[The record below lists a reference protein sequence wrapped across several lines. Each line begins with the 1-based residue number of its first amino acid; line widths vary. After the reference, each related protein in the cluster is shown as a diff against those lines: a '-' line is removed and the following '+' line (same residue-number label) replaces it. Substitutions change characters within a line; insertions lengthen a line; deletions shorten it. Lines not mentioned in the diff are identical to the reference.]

1 MEKYHVEREIA
12 VLPLSLYTFGFLVGP
27 LLAAPLSEIYG
38 RRIIYWTTLPML
50 FIFTGIAG
58 ASNSI
63 TLLIVMRFLAGFGG
77 SGTLAI
83 GAGKQYFSKFQSLS

>member
-1 MEKYHVEREIA
+1 MEQYQVEREIA
-12 VLPLSLYTFGFLVGP
+12 VLPLSMYTFGFLVGP

-38 RRIIYWTTLPML
+38 RRIVYWTTLPML
-50 FIFTGIAG
+50 FIFTGVAG

-83 GAGKQYFSKFQSLS
+83 GAGQQHCSKY

>member
-1 MEKYHVEREIA
+1 MAQYHVEREIA

-27 LLAAPLSEIYG
+27 LLAAPLSEMFG

-50 FIFTGIAG
+50 LLFTGIAG
-58 ASNSI
+58 ASDSVA
-63 TLLIVMRFLAGFGG
+63 LLIVMRFLAGAGG

-83 GAGKQYFSKFQSLS
+83 GAGTSHTQQFQYIC

>member
-12 VLPLSLYTFGFLVGP
+12 VLPLSMFTCGFLIGP
-27 LLAAPLSEIYG
+27 LIAAPLSEIFG

-50 FIFTGIAG
+50 FIFLGIAG
-58 ASNSI
+58 ASNNVP
-63 TLLIVMRFLAGFGG
+63 LLIVMRLLAGTGG

-83 GAGKQYFSKFQSLS
+83 GAGEAGFILT